1 MQFGL
6 FQSAQWPEGTAQ
18 QQRLF
23 DAVEQSVL
31 VETLGFDS
39 VFMTEHHFAR
49 HGIVPDNHRDACLSR
64 GADVADPA
72 GYRSHRA
79 AVACGKDMPAPE
91 TRSRYGHLVR
101 TGGRKVGETSPECLS
116 RCPSWARETYYRA
129 LMQ

>member
-49 HGIVPDNHRDACLSR
+49 HGIVPDNLAMLAYLAARTSR
-64 GADVADPA
+64 IRPGTAVTVLPL
-72 GYRSHRA
+72 HA
-79 AVACGKDMPAPE
+79 ASDMPAPE
-91 TRSRYGHLVR
+91 TRWRYGHLVR
-101 TGGRKVGETSPECLS
+101 TGGSKVGETSPECLS
-116 RCPSWARETYYRA
+116 RCPSCARETNYRA